1 MGSPDFALPSLQFLK
16 ESFNV
21 VGVITQ
27 PDRPAG
33 RGRML
38 TPPPVK
44 ILAEELGLPVFQPE
58 RLRTPEAFE
67 RLVAWNPDLIVVT
80 AYGQI
85 LRQNVLSLP
94 EFGCINVHA
103 SLLPRWR
110 GAAPIQAAILHGD
123 QKTGVTIMKMDAG
136 VDTGDMLASREV
148 EIQPDE
154 TAGQLSDR
162 LAEMGGKLLVEIL
175 PEYLKGT
182 LQAVPQPSEG
192 ATYASLISKEEGKLD
207 FSNPAIQ
214 LERKVRAFN
223 PWPSAFMEWQG
234 GLMKIH
240 RAKVANK
247 PGFIPEIRAII
258 DGCPAVGT
266 TDGWLVLE
274 ELQPAG
280 KKPMSGKVFLTGARN
295 WAD

>member
-1 MGSPDFALPSLQFLK
+1 MGSPDFALPSLRFLA

-58 RLRTPEAFE
+58 KLRTPEAFE
-67 RLVAWNPDLIVVT
+67 RLAAWKPDLIVVT

-94 EFGCINVHA
+94 ELGCINVHA

-123 QKTGVTIMKMDAG
+123 QTTGVTIMKMDAG

-162 LAEMGGKLLVEIL
+162 LAELGGKLLVEIL

-214 LERKVRAFN
+214 LQRKVRAFN

-240 RAKVANK
+240 RATVSNS
-247 PGFIPEIRAII
+247 PGFIPERRAII

-266 TDGWLVLE
+266 NEGWLVLQ